1 MSSFFEHQ
9 AEARRNT
16 RWLLVG
22 MLASVLAT
30 GAGLYAVLLV
40 TEYSVTR
47 ARPMFGYEPEV
58 WHPRL
63 FAMCVLGSALFVLVA
78 SAFRMLSLRGG
89 GARVAEMLGGRLASG
104 QPRDLLER
112 RLLNV
117 VDEMAIASGVPVP
130 QVFVME
136 GEPGINAFAAGFS
149 LDDAAI
155 AVTRGALE
163 KLTRAELQGV
173 IAHEFSHVL
182 NGDMR
187 LNMRLMGAVF
197 GILCIGLCG
206 RGLMR
211 LASNTSGLFRSKNKG
226 GGYLFALGLGV
237 FLVGWLGEFMGKLIK
252 AAVSRQREFLADASA
267 AQFTRDPSAVAAALK
282 KIGGYSGGSRIAAPA
297 ADEAS
302 HLFFGD
308 VYQRLFAHSWLAT
321 HPPLSERILR
331 LDPAFRGEYAQV
343 PEGVVDEPNE
353 SQRRLGAVGFAASHA
368 SQGSMARKVASQ
380 GAGEIAATFTRD
392 ITASTVAQHI
402 GVPGRDAL
410 EESRRRIAA
419 LPEALRAAA
428 TSPFSAC
435 ALVYGLW
442 LIDSPELVPQ
452 QLARIEVS
460 SGPQLRAEAQRLASL
475 LATLQTEERLS
486 LVELAA
492 PALRQFSA
500 EQRLR
505 FARTIESLTRADRY
519 TSIFEQVV
527 GWMLSERLLGEPN
540 ARSRSRTRHRRLT
553 AVRSELELLLSLLAH
568 AGDSDGTGA
577 SVSFASAAQRLP
589 GVQLQLLPA
598 SERLVSGLAPA
609 LNELRALSPELA
621 QQLVDACAHS
631 VLSDHRVSADE
642 TTLLRAVCDALR
654 CPLPLFGDEVR
665 SA

>member
-22 MLASVLAT
+22 MVASVLAT

-40 TEYSVTR
+40 AEYSVTR

-149 LDDAAI
+149 VDDAAI

-187 LNMRLMGAVF
+187 LNTRLMGAVF

-211 LASNTSGLFRSKNKG
+211 LASNTSGLFRSKSKG

-237 FLVGWLGEFMGKLIK
+237 FLVGWLGELMGKLIK

-282 KIGGYSGGSRIAAPA
+282 KIGGHSGGSRIAAPA

-321 HPPLSERILR
+321 HPPLTERITR
-331 LDPAFRGEYAQV
+331 LDPAFRGEFTQV
-343 PEGVVDEPNE
+343 PDGVVDEPNE
-353 SQRRLGAVGFAASHA
+353 TQSTSGALGFALQASA
-368 SQGSMARKVASQ
+368 SVV
-380 GAGEIAATFTRD
+380 GAISAPPRTD
-392 ITASTVAQHI
+392 ITANAVAQHI
-402 GVPGRDAL
+402 GVPGGDAL

-419 LPEALRAAA
+419 LPAALRSAA
-428 TSPFSAC
+428 TNPFSAC

-442 LIDSPELVPQ
+442 LVDSPELVPQ
-452 QLARIEVS
+452 QLARIEAS
-460 SGPQLRAEAQRLASL
+460 SGAELRGEAQRLASL
-475 LATLQTEERLS
+475 LSTLQIGERLS
-486 LVELAA
+486 LIELAA

-505 FARTIESLTRADRY
+505 FARTIESLMRADRY

-540 ARSRSRTRHRRLT
+540 ARSRSRVRHKRLT
-553 AVRSELELLLSLLAH
+553 AVRAELELLLSLLAH
-568 AGDSDGTGA
+568 AGDCDGTSA

-589 GVQLQLLPA
+589 GVRLQLLPA
-598 SERLVSGLAPA
+598 SERLVSGLAPT

-621 QQLVDACAHS
+621 QQLVDACAHG

-654 CPLPLFGDEVR
+654 CPLPLFGDEAR
-665 SA
+665 TA